1 MNYLKSNG
9 YKSGTSNASKG
20 YHWTQED
27 GEELIYRTS
36 DGAVL
41 TPLGQGDMVFDNE
54 SSKRLW
60 ELANNPEGFMKKYN
74 ISPSIISAMLPQ
86 HIFNSS
92 LPDFDTYGEAHSS
105 QNMSIGDINV
115 NMELPNVTDYKD
127 FRNQLISDS
136 TFEKAM
142 FTSINHALTGK
153 GTSLDKLKHA
163 R

>member
-9 YKSGTSNASKG
+9 YKSGTSNAVKG
-20 YHWTQED
+20 NHWTQED
-27 GEELIYRTS
+27 GGEIIYRTS

-60 ELANNPEGFMKKYN
+60 ELANNPEAFIKKYN
-74 ISPSIISAMLPQ
+74 ISSSIISAMVPQ
-86 HIFNSS
+86 HILNSA
-92 LPDFDTYGEAHSS
+92 LPDFCSAEKSYSS
-105 QNMSIGDINV
+105 QNMSVGDINV
-115 NMELPNVTDYKD
+115 NMELPNVSDYKD
-127 FRNQLISDS
+127 FRNQLIGDS

-153 GTSLDKLKHA
+153 GTPLDKLKHS